1 MLQKIQAGAFYFNA
15 KNESRNDNVFP
26 ILNYY
31 SIGGAAQNG
40 IVMFSQIQ
48 SVNYIKYFMLLAP
61 KIAPILDREVGE
73 QNAGYFL
80 EYCSRDSEWA
90 FISPKVG

>member
-15 KNESRNDNVFP
+15 KDESRNDDVFP

-40 IVMFSQIQ
+40 IVMFFQIQ
-48 SVNYIKYFMLLAP
+48 SVNYIKYFMLLAS

-73 QNAGYFL
+73 QNLVFL
-80 EYCSRDSEWA
+80 SEYCSRDSGNA
-90 FISPKVG
+90 FISAKDG

>member
-1 MLQKIQAGAFYFNA
+1 
-15 KNESRNDNVFP
+15 
-26 ILNYY
+26 
-31 SIGGAAQNG
+31 
-40 IVMFSQIQ
+40 
-48 SVNYIKYFMLLAP
+48 MLLAP

-90 FISPKVG
+90 LYKCERWLREDFSKFYS